1 MITWKPLSNVPSVE
15 LCHNQLCCIGRWYLL
30 GGRRMIVHFHLQTSP
45 VSSISVKRASRCS
58 SVWLLV
64 GSVSTDGA
72 INEFLIMVFFGCSMC
87 LVSILLGDL
96 IWWTPTVSL
105 KIIWVWWMRI
115 TFNRD
120 FKTWHETVMNWWY
133 YESAVLISL
142 KLIKL
147 QLASMRRG
155 HMKLIVMVLK
165 SDSMSHFWSLVKQ
178 TLYKR
183 YL

>member
-1 MITWKPLSNVPSVE
+1 MIAWKPLSNVPSVE

-30 GGRRMIVHFHLQTSP
+30 GGRRAIVHFHLQTSL
-45 VSSISVKRASRCS
+45 VSSISEKRASRRS

-120 FKTWHETVMNWWY
+120 FKTWHETVSSDLMIVWVRCSNILKINKTTVSQYEERPYEINSYGFKNWFD
-133 YESAVLISL
+133 ESL
-142 KLIKL
+142 
-147 QLASMRRG
+147 
-155 HMKLIVMVLK
+155 LK
-165 SDSMSHFWSLVKQ
+165 S
-178 TLYKR
+178 LYKR